1 MHIPEVQM
9 KRLLT
14 LAIILMLITSNK
26 SVAYAEPPSLDAGAY
41 ILIDA
46 QTGDVLCE
54 KNSSETVYPAS
65 TTKIMTAILAL
76 ENGDPDEVLTASQSA
91 IDAIGYNGSN
101 IGIIPGEKIPLK
113 NLIQAMLI
121 SSANEASNIIAEHI
135 GGSIDG
141 FVEMMN
147 KKAYEL
153 GAVGTHFA
161 NASGIHDPM
170 HFTTAA
176 DMVLIAR
183 YAMTIPEFR
192 EIVSTKSFTM
202 PPTNKHSK
210 WPVLNNSNKLLLG
223 NESELYEVNG
233 IKTGFTGPAG
243 NNLISSASND
253 EGMELIAAVM
263 CVKNENAAEN
273 VRLYSKELLD
283 YGFSSFKRVVLV
295 EKGRVYRNVKVE
307 DAADIFGLDLITDDS
322 LVRVLPNDESRRD
335 IREVSHLNEKIYAP
349 VNKGDIMGYVEF
361 LKGGSPIG
369 RVNLIAARSIE
380 YKPEPV
386 TLVTLTEN
394 PESITDNIYF
404 KIGVCSAGLIILFIL
419 LRAILKTISRSI
431 NSRRYS

>member
-1 MHIPEVQM
+1 M

-14 LAIILMLITSNK
+14 LAIILMLIISNTGI
-26 SVAYAEPPSLDAGAY
+26 AYAEPPSLDAGAY

-54 KNSSETVYPAS
+54 KNSSESLYPAS

-76 ENGDPDEVLTASQSA
+76 ENGDPEEVLTASQSA

-101 IGIIPGEKIPLK
+101 IGIIPGEKIPMK
-113 NLIQAMLI
+113 SLIQAMMI

-135 GGSIDG
+135 GGSIEG
-141 FVEMMN
+141 FAEMMN
-147 KKAYEL
+147 NKAIDL
-153 GAVGTHFA
+153 GAVDTHFV
-161 NASGIHDPM
+161 NASGIHDEM
-170 HFTTAA
+170 HYTTAA
-176 DMVLIAR
+176 DIALIAR

-202 PPTNKHSK
+202 PPTNKHAK
-210 WPVLNNSNKLLLG
+210 WPVLSNSNKLMLT
-223 NESELYEVNG
+223 NESDLYEING

-243 NNLISSASND
+243 NNLVSSAIND

-273 VRLYSKELLD
+273 VRIYSKELLD
-283 YGFSSFKRVVLV
+283 YGFNSFKRVELV
-295 EKGRVYRNVKVE
+295 EKGKVYRNVKVE
-307 DAADIFGLDLITDDS
+307 DAADIYGLDLITSDS
-322 LVRVLPNDESRRD
+322 LVRVLPKEESRRD
-335 IREVSHLNEKIYAP
+335 IREVSHLSEKIYAP

-361 LKGGSPIG
+361 FRGDSSIGS
-369 RVNLIAARSIE
+369 VDLIAARSIE

-394 PESITDNIYF
+394 PQTIIDKIIGNFYF
-404 KIGVCSAGLIILFIL
+404 KIGVCIAGLIIVFIL
-419 LRAILKTISRSI
+419 LRVVLKTISRSI